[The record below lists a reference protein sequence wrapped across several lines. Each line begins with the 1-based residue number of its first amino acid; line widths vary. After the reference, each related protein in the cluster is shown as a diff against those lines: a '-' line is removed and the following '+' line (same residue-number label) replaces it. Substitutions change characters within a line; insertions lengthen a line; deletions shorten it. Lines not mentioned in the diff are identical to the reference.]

1 MTELAFVLG
10 TASEAVR
17 LAPVI
22 RACERR
28 GAEHAVIDT
37 GERRSEGF
45 ERPLF
50 DRLGLAAPEIVL
62 DVGSGPDG
70 AQTGMMLVEI
80 ERALAEVDP
89 DVVVVHGDAN
99 GALAGAIAAGKM
111 RPDVARVGAGR
122 RSFDR
127 ATSAETNR
135 VVPDHVADYLFAPT
149 EKNRWYL
156 VREGITELRITV
168 AGSTAVDALEHAR
181 RNGPGAAAVLDDLGL
196 VEGGFLLV
204 SVHGRA
210 NVDDPD
216 RFRDLLQGAARVGSA
231 RGLDVV
237 YPVHP
242 RARERMERFGLEAPA
257 GVRTIAPREYA
268 EFAELLAASA
278 AVLTDSG
285 AVQEEACAL
294 GAPCVTLRSN
304 TERPETTE
312 IGANRLGEC
321 SAEGVYRAVV
331 ETLAADPEW
340 DCPYGDGD
348 AAERILDRLPVSAER
363 EELVR

>member
-10 TASEAVR
+10 TASEAIR

-28 GAEHAVIDT
+28 GVEHAVIDT
-37 GERRSEGF
+37 GERRSDGF

-50 DRLGLAAPEIVL
+50 DRLGLAAPDVAI
-62 DVGSGPDG
+62 DVGSGSDG
-70 AQTGMMLVEI
+70 AQTGMLLVEI

-89 DVVVVHGDAN
+89 DVAVVHGDAN
-99 GALAGAIAAGKM
+99 GALAGAIAASKM
-111 RPDVARVGAGR
+111 RPDVARVGAGC

-127 ATSAETNR
+127 TSPAETNR

-168 AGSTAVDALEHAR
+168 TGSTAVDALEHAR
-181 RNGPGAAAVLDDLGL
+181 RNGPGAAAVLDGLDL
-196 VEGGFLLV
+196 VEDGFLLV
-204 SVHGRA
+204 SVHDRA

-216 RFRDLLQGAARVGSA
+216 RFRRLLQGVARAGSA

-242 RARERMERFGLEAPA
+242 RARERMERFGLDVPP
-257 GVRTIAPREYA
+257 GVRTTGPREYA

-278 AVLTDSG
+278 VVLTDSG

-294 GAPCVTLRSN
+294 GVPCVTLRSN

-312 IGANRLGEC
+312 IDANRLSQC
-321 SAEGVYRAVV
+321 SAADVSRAVT
-331 ETLAADPEW
+331 ETLAADSDW
-340 DCPYGDGD
+340 DCPYGDGG

>member
-1 MTELAFVLG
+1 VTELAFVLG
-10 TASEAVR
+10 TASEAIR

-89 DVVVVHGDAN
+89 DVAVVHGDAN
-99 GALAGAIAAGKM
+99 GTLAGAIAASKM
-111 RPDVARVGAGR
+111 RPDVARVGAGC

-127 ATSAETNR
+127 TTSAETNR

-168 AGSTAVDALEHAR
+168 AGSTAVDALD
-181 RNGPGAAAVLDDLGL
+181 GTG
-196 VEGGFLLV
+196 
-204 SVHGRA
+204 
-210 NVDDPD
+210 
-216 RFRDLLQGAARVGSA
+216 
-231 RGLDVV
+231 
-237 YPVHP
+237 
-242 RARERMERFGLEAPA
+242 RER
-257 GVRTIAPREYA
+257 PRSSTTSA
-268 EFAELLAASA
+268 SSRAAS
-278 AVLTDSG
+278 S
-285 AVQEEACAL
+285 
-294 GAPCVTLRSN
+294 S
-304 TERPETTE
+304 
-312 IGANRLGEC
+312 
-321 SAEGVYRAVV
+321 
-331 ETLAADPEW
+331 
-340 DCPYGDGD
+340 
-348 AAERILDRLPVSAER
+348 
-363 EELVR
+363 